1 MNYHSKIPTE
11 SESNKSDSLFRQI
24 SLGGNEFLMDKFIFS
39 QAVGVYLRKPTR
51 DTENIYHRWGLYYRA
66 FNNGL
71 VCVNLKAHRHE
82 SKLPFHW
89 LFYKWI

>member
-71 VCVNLKAHRHE
+71 VCVNLKAHRHVADI
-82 SKLPFHW
+82 LDFRIGYTW
-89 LFYKWI
+89 